1 MAATTASD
9 PSGVEYY
16 FEETSG
22 NPGGTDSGWQD
33 SVNYTDSGLNAD
45 TEYRYRVKARDKST
59 DQNETSWSS
68 TSSAT
73 TDLDNDPPNPAPMM
87 GDGAARTRN
96 QLRFDGG
103 DNGV

>member
-33 SVNYTDSGLNAD
+33 SVNYTDSGLNAG
-45 TEYRYRVKARDKST
+45 TEYSYRVKARDKSA
-59 DQNETSWSS
+59 DQKETSWSS
-68 TSSAT
+68 TSTAT
-73 TDLDNDPPNPAPMM
+73 TDPDPNLAS
-87 GDGAARTRN
+87 T
-96 QLRFDGG
+96 
-103 DNGV
+103 